1 MMARNSSKKTLSAAK
16 KTKGTMGDKAKH
28 AEKAEGAQS
37 KAKMNRRRRAFV
49 CDCHKLNGKDFLS
62 SLALSADDLD
72 LVDYAKEAAE
82 TLQTAHPAVVFTSG
96 RRTTRE
102 QANAM
107 AGNVVQNRKW
117 IEQTYVASDERDALQ
132 TWIDGHPEATTS
144 SAISDGLFAIMD
156 TWSDIQKAKV
166 SRHFSGQAFDVRPV
180 SGKPGDEIKATIKGL
195 ARLRKFL
202 ESEGGLT
209 IWHADFE

>member
-1 MMARNSSKKTLSAAK
+1 MEDTMNKKADHTRSKEKT
-16 KTKGTMGDKAKH
+16 TG
-28 AEKAEGAQS
+28 
-37 KAKMNRRRRAFV
+37 RRRPFV
-49 CDCHKLNGKDFLS
+49 CDCHKLNGEDFLS
-62 SLALSADDLD
+62 TLALSVDDLD

-82 TLQTAHPAVVFTSG
+82 ALQTAHPAVVFTSG
-96 RRTTRE
+96 RRDTRE
-102 QANAM
+102 QADAM
-107 AGNVVQNRKW
+107 AGNIVRNRKW
-117 IEQTYVASDERDALQ
+117 IEQTYAATDERDALQ
-132 TWIDGHPEATTS
+132 TWVDEHPEATTS
-144 SAISDGLFAIMD
+144 SAISDGLFAIMT
-156 TWSDIQKAKV
+156 TWSDGQKAKL